1 MMEKDFLPA
10 TDLMDAIGEDVIEI
24 QRQWN
29 RANEKEIKRF
39 KCLLN
44 PLKQSLGEIALQ
56 LHPRRQ
62 VLDTMSIG
70 YRARVAIDQ
79 KINTR
84 IMLKP
89 LNIGYDLLFGS
100 TASSET
106 RIQIEVDQVPW
117 PADYPNHG

>member
-1 MMEKDFLPA
+1 MEKDFLSA
-10 TDLMDAIGEDVIEI
+10 TDLIDAIGEDVIKI

-62 VLDTMSIG
+62 VLDTMSIE

>member
-1 MMEKDFLPA
+1 MEKDFLSA
-10 TDLMDAIGEDVIEI
+10 TDLIDAIGEDIIKI

-62 VLDTMSIG
+62 VIDTMSIE

-79 KINTR
+79 QINTR

-106 RIQIEVDQVPW
+106 RIQIEVDQVPR

>member
-1 MMEKDFLPA
+1 MEKDFLSA
-10 TDLMDAIGEDVIEI
+10 TDLIDAIGEDVIKI

-56 LHPRRQ
+56 LYPRRQ
-62 VLDTMSIG
+62 VLDTMSIE

-79 KINTR
+79 KINTS

>member
-1 MMEKDFLPA
+1 MEKDFLSA
-10 TDLMDAIGEDVIEI
+10 TDLMDAIGEDVIKI

-39 KCLLN
+39 NCLLN

-62 VLDTMSIG
+62 VIDTMSIE

-106 RIQIEVDQVPW
+106 RIQIEVDQVLNPE
-117 PADYPNHG
+117 